1 MRLSVRGFLYGAL
14 SAAAVLATAL
24 VVVGAL
30 AEEAPAPSPHNA
42 PVGDLAQSAAQG
54 DSRAQYELG
63 VAYANGDGVPADY
76 AEAAHWFSEAAHK
89 GNSEARRQL
98 AFMVQMGLAVPADDP
113 SAAVADGV
121 PVRVQVASVAS
132 EADGAREWRRL
143 RRLHPEALGS
153 LTMAVEAFDTPTGD
167 RLFRVEGGPLDEA
180 AARTVC
186 DKLRAAGAGCRI
198 VRPATP

>member
-30 AEEAPAPSPHNA
+30 AEEASAPSPYNA

-98 AFMVQMGLAVPADDP
+98 AFMVQMGLAVPADDQ

>member
-30 AEEAPAPSPHNA
+30 AEEASAPSPYNA

>member
-1 MRLSVRGFLYGAL
+1 MRLSVRGFLYGATF
-14 SAAAVLATAL
+14 AALALAS
-24 VVVGAL
+24 AL
-30 AEEAPAPSPHNA
+30 AED
-42 PVGDLAQSAAQG
+42 VGDLARSAARG
-54 DSRAQYELG
+54 DARAQYELG
-63 VAYANGDGVPADY
+63 VAYANGDGVAADY
-76 AEAAHWFSEAAHK
+76 AEAAHWFSEAAHS
-89 GNSEARRQL
+89 GHPEARRQL
-98 AFMVQMGLAVPADDP
+98 AFMVQMGLAVPTAADQ

-153 LTMAVEAFDTPTGD
+153 LTMAVEAFDSPTGD
-167 RLFRVEGGPLDEA
+167 RLFRVEGGPLDEE